1 MAVQGAEH
9 RSRVGAAAAQAR
21 LDGNALGDADGHAS
35 GILAQG
41 LVKHPHGLPGQI
53 LRIRGDLRPVA
64 LQLPV
69 LAGLQVDLHVVA
81 EGNLLH
87 DGLQLMIA
95 VRALAQDVQGQIQ
108 FGVCLLLQCNHLMAR
123 PSR

>member
-21 LDGNALGDADGHAS
+21 LDGDALGNSDGHAS
-35 GILAQG
+35 GILAQC
-41 LVKHPHGLPGQI
+41 LIEYTHGLPCQI
-53 LRIRGDLRPVA
+53 LRIRGNLRPVA

-69 LAGLQVDLHVVA
+69 LSGLQVDFHLVA
-81 EGNLLH
+81 EGDLLH

-95 VRALAQDVQGQIQ
+95 VRALAQNVQRQIQ
-108 FGVCLLLQCNHLMAR
+108 FGICLLLQCNHLMAR